1 MTQLRL
7 LNSVLLV
14 SGLLAACGVDD
25 KTAGGGG
32 DYSGGDNG
40 GEGEPNTP
48 GPDDD
53 EAADTQPT
61 YPTQH
66 PRIYIGANKAR
77 LNASLAANT
86 EPASRFRAAADSFVA
101 GQDIWEFRTW
111 NVALMGALTGAPQYC
126 QKAIAVTDAFV
137 ASEEAKI
144 AAGTQPQVAHDSYLA
159 VGDLIGDLALTY
171 DWCFDT
177 VTPAQK
183 TRWLAY
189 ANQAV
194 SNVWNPTTAKWGSK
208 TLPWTGWSTNNPAN
222 NYYYSFLRATM
233 LLGLATKGEV
243 PEGDQWIKQ
252 FRDTKVLGQLV
263 PLFDEQLIGG
273 GSREGTA
280 YGVSMRGL
288 WHLYDLWESTTG
300 EKLQAKTKHARRSM
314 RTFMHQ
320 TMPTLDKFVPTGDQP
335 RDATATFFDYNR
347 AYLAQLVELYPND
360 PVAPRAK
367 TMLQG
372 SNVPKIARPEMLVY
386 DFLYDMDDV
395 TAAPMEGMGTSHYA
409 SGIGQI
415 YSRSGWD
422 RGATWMNLIAGAYT
436 ESHAHQD
443 QGSLMIFKEG
453 WLMAD
458 AALGSQ
464 TGLMQETT
472 AHSLVRIDNGGTPIK
487 QVVGTSS
494 KLAALHA
501 GNDWLYAATD
511 VTPVYKNNP
520 AIQKVQREVVYLK
533 PNVVI
538 VYDRVAT
545 GAGTSQVWQLATPVR
560 PTVSG
565 ATATIAGAH
574 TMSVQRMV
582 PNDASPAVTSMT
594 SLPGYLSGFR
604 FDETVPGGDK
614 RYLHVLSID
623 GGASSAVANGDTGVT
638 VNLANGQQAQVEFN
652 RDDIGATLT
661 LDGQAMTLGA
671 GVDMLPE

>member
-14 SGLLAACGVDD
+14 SGLLAGCGVDD

-32 DYSGGDNG
+32 DYSGTGGD
-40 GEGEPNTP
+40 PNTP
-48 GPDDD
+48 GPDMED
-53 EAADTQPT
+53 EGVDTQPT

-66 PRIYIGANKAR
+66 PRIYLGANKAR
-77 LNASLAANT
+77 LEASLAANT
-86 EPASRFRAAADSFVA
+86 EAAVRFRSAVDEFV
-101 GQDIWEFRTW
+101 GGRDIWEFRIW
-111 NVALMGALTGAPQYC
+111 NVALMGQLTGQPQYC
-126 QKAIAVTDAFV
+126 QKAVSSIDAFV
-137 ASEEAKI
+137 AGEEAKI

-194 SNVWNPTTAKWGSK
+194 WNVWNPTQAKWGSK
-208 TLPWTGWSTNNPAN
+208 TLPWSGWSVNNPAN

-233 LLGLATKGEV
+233 LLGLATKGET
-243 PEGDQWIKQ
+243 PEGDQWITQ

-280 YGVSMRGL
+280 YGVSMRSL
-288 WHLYDLWESTTG
+288 WHLYDLWMATTG
-300 EKLQAKTKHARRSM
+300 EKLQSKTKHARRSM

-320 TMPTLDKFVPTGDQP
+320 VMPTIDKFAPTGDQP
-335 RDATATFFDYNR
+335 RDATCVFFDYQR
-347 AYLAQLVELYPND
+347 AYLEELIELYPND

-367 TMLQG
+367 TMLQQ
-372 SNVPKIARPEMLVY
+372 SNVPKLARPEMLVY

-395 TAAPMEGMGTSHYA
+395 TAAPMDDMGTSHYA
-409 SGIGQI
+409 SGIGQV

-422 RGATWMNLIAGAYT
+422 TGATWVNLIAGAYT

-458 AALGSQ
+458 AALGSRN
-464 TGLMQETT
+464 GLMQETT
-472 AHSLVRIDNGGTPIK
+472 AHSLVRINQGSTPIK
-487 QVVGTSS
+487 QVVGTTSELVS
-494 KLAALHA
+494 LH
-501 GNDWLYAATD
+501 GDNDWLYAAAD
-511 VTPVYKNNP
+511 LTPAYKNNP
-520 AIQKVQREVVYLK
+520 AIQKVQREVVFLK
-533 PNVVI
+533 PNVVV

-545 GAGTSQVWQLATPVR
+545 GAGTSQVWQLATPVL

-565 ATATIAGAH
+565 ANATIAGAH
-574 TMSVQRMV
+574 TMTVQRL
-582 PNDASPAVTSMT
+582 APANATGSVTNMT
-594 SLPGYLSGFR
+594 SLSGYLSGYR
-604 FDETVPGGDK
+604 FDETVAGGDN
-614 RYLHVLSID
+614 RYLHVLSLD
-623 GGASSAVANGDTGVT
+623 GGATSAVASGDSGVT
-638 VNLANGQQAQVEFN
+638 VNMSNGQSATITFN
-652 RDDIGATLT
+652 HDDIGATLS
-661 LDGQAMTLGA
+661 LDGETTTLAA